1 MIAVRIIK
9 KDELTDDQRVYLDD
23 RLNEPQH
30 KDDCGPPQIW
40 NSYTSGLYAA
50 IDEETGKP
58 FGIIEASGDKPR
70 PGWWVDS
77 LYRNTGYA
85 SAMIDA
91 LAQYL
96 KRKGVTGIGY
106 ILIQTYQ
113 SRYDSASE
121 ALKRRLCS
129 HFPNQVENG

>member
-1 MIAVRIIK
+1 MIAVRIIQK
-9 KDELTDDQRVYLDD
+9 SVLTDDQRVYLDD
-23 RLNEPQH
+23 RLNDPLH
-30 KDDCGPPQIW
+30 KNDCGPPKVW
-40 NSYTSGLYAA
+40 NSCPAGLYAA

-91 LAQYL
+91 LADYL
-96 KRKGVTGIGY
+96 KRKGVTSIGK
-106 ILIQTYQ
+106 IMIQTYQ
-113 SRYDSASE
+113 SEYDSASE
-121 ALKRRLCS
+121 ALKRRFIS
-129 HFPNQVENG
+129 HFPSQ